1 MHGLKRV
8 ILKLFYI
15 CRMNSIS
22 KILLVLFI
30 LGISVSQIQAQNITS
45 EVQDTVKKEFYVIK
59 KSDGAEYVGEVIS
72 DDGREVLV
80 LTKSIGKIFII
91 KSDIVSMTRIDAS
104 KLSQSSDGIYKDFRV
119 EGPYTTRYFFTTN
132 ALPIKKKENYMMIG
146 LQGPEVHFAVNDNL
160 SLGVMATWIASPIAL
175 AAKYSFESKSE
186 SKTHFALGTIM
197 ASSGYLLQAQGFG
210 GIHWATVTQGDRKSN
225 VSFSAGYAYA
235 KLHTENRVFNS
246 NYIGMKYDVQYP
258 FNYYNYSEDDE
269 LRNKGVDL
277 STGLFTPKVRGSA
290 VLGISGITP
299 IGQKASFIFDA
310 LAFLGT
316 EYGLEYVNSIVY
328 PDVQYKYRVYSNGT
342 YTDVNATDDITV
354 DEYKTAKIGI
364 KPTVIIMPAIRFN
377 RSYNKAFQV
386 ALAGVIAKNNWGEII
401 SFPVPTVSWLRQF

>member
-1 MHGLKRV
+1 
-8 ILKLFYI
+8 
-15 CRMNSIS
+15 MNSNS
-22 KILLVLFI
+22 KILFVLFI
-30 LGISVSQIQAQNITS
+30 LGISVSQIQAQNTVS

-104 KLSQSSDGIYKDFRV
+104 KLSQSSDGIYEDFRV

-235 KLHTENRVFNS
+235 KLYKDNS
-246 NYIGMKYDVQYP
+246 NSIGRKYQVQYP
-258 FNYYNYSEDDE
+258 VINGDYYYNDLRSSVDDE
-269 LRNKGVDL
+269 IRNKGVDYYQDIYR
-277 STGLFTPKVRGSA
+277 PNKARGSV

-316 EYGLEYVNSIVY
+316 QYGLEYVNSIVY
-328 PDVQYKYRVYSNGT
+328 PDVQYKYRVYSNDT

>member
-1 MHGLKRV
+1 
-8 ILKLFYI
+8 LKLFYI
-15 CRMNSIS
+15 RRMNSNS
-22 KILLVLFI
+22 KILFVLFI
-30 LGISVSQIQAQNITS
+30 LGISVSQIQAQNTTS

-104 KLSQSSDGIYKDFRV
+104 KLSQSSDGLYEDFRV

-175 AAKYSFESKSE
+175 AAKYSFDAKSE

-210 GIHWATVTQGDRKSN
+210 GIHWATVTHGDRKSN

-235 KLHTENRVFNS
+235 KLYKDNS
-246 NYIGMKYDVQYP
+246 NSIGRKYYAQYP
-258 FNYYNYSEDDE
+258 VIDGNYYYGLESSVDNE
-269 LRNKGVDL
+269 LRNKGVDYYQQIY
-277 STGLFTPKVRGSA
+277 SPNKARGSA
-290 VLGISGITP
+290 VMGISGITS
-299 IGQKASFIFDA
+299 IGQKSSFIFDA

-316 EYGLEYVNSIVY
+316 QYGLEYVDSRVY
-328 PDVQYKYRVYSNGT
+328 PNITYQTGTGT
-342 YTDVNATDDITV
+342 YATDDITV
-354 DEYKTAKIGI
+354 AEYKTAKIGI

-386 ALAGVIAKNNWGEII
+386 ALAGVIAKDNYGDIF

>member
-1 MHGLKRV
+1 
-8 ILKLFYI
+8 
-15 CRMNSIS
+15 MNSIS

-91 KSDIVSMTRIDAS
+91 KSDIVSMTPIDAS
-104 KLSQSSDGIYKDFRV
+104 KLSQSSDGIYEDFRV

-258 FNYYNYSEDDE
+258 FNYYYYSVDDE

-290 VLGISGITP
+290 VLGISCITP

-310 LAFLGT
+310 LAFIGT
-316 EYGLEYVNSIVY
+316 QYGLEYVDSRVY
-328 PDVQYKYRVYSNGT
+328 PNITYKTWAGT
-342 YTDVNATDDITV
+342 YATDDITV
-354 DEYKTAKIGI
+354 AEYKTAKIGI

-386 ALAGVIAKNNWGEII
+386 ALAGVIAKDNYGDII

>member
-1 MHGLKRV
+1 
-8 ILKLFYI
+8 
-15 CRMNSIS
+15 
-22 KILLVLFI
+22 
-30 LGISVSQIQAQNITS
+30 
-45 EVQDTVKKEFYVIK
+45 
-59 KSDGAEYVGEVIS
+59 
-72 DDGREVLV
+72 
-80 LTKSIGKIFII
+80 
-91 KSDIVSMTRIDAS
+91 
-104 KLSQSSDGIYKDFRV
+104 
-119 EGPYTTRYFFTTN
+119 
-132 ALPIKKKENYMMIG
+132 MMIG

-235 KLHTENRVFNS
+235 KLYKDNS
-246 NYIGMKYDVQYP
+246 NSIGRKYQVQYP
-258 FNYYNYSEDDE
+258 VINGDYYYNDLRSSVDDE
-269 LRNKGVDL
+269 IRNKGVDYYQDIYR
-277 STGLFTPKVRGSA
+277 PNKARGSV

-316 EYGLEYVNSIVY
+316 QYGLEYVNSIVY
-328 PDVQYKYRVYSNGT
+328 PDVQYKYRVYSNDT

>member
-1 MHGLKRV
+1 M
-8 ILKLFYI
+8 KLFYI
-15 CRMNSIS
+15 RRLNSNS
-22 KILLVLFI
+22 KILFVLFI
-30 LGISVSQIQAQNITS
+30 LGISVSQIQAQNTVS

-104 KLSQSSDGIYKDFRV
+104 KLSQSSDGIYEDFRV

-235 KLHTENRVFNS
+235 KLYKDNS
-246 NYIGMKYDVQYP
+246 NSIGRKYQVQYP
-258 FNYYNYSEDDE
+258 VINGDYYYNDLRSSVDDE
-269 LRNKGVDL
+269 IRNKGVDYYQDIYR
-277 STGLFTPKVRGSA
+277 PNKARGSV

-316 EYGLEYVNSIVY
+316 QYGLEYVNSIVY
-328 PDVQYKYRVYSNGT
+328 PDVQYKYRVYSNDT

>member
-1 MHGLKRV
+1 M
-8 ILKLFYI
+8 KLFYI
-15 CRMNSIS
+15 RRMNSNS
-22 KILLVLFI
+22 KILFVLFI
-30 LGISVSQIQAQNITS
+30 LGISVSQIQAQNTVS

-104 KLSQSSDGIYKDFRV
+104 KLSQSSDGIYEDFRV

-186 SKTHFALGTIM
+186 SKTHFALGTII

-235 KLHTENRVFNS
+235 KLYKDNS
-246 NYIGMKYDVQYP
+246 NYIGRKYDAKYP
-258 FNYYNYSEDDE
+258 VIDGDYYYNDLESSVDYEI
-269 LRNKGVDL
+269 RNKGVDYYQQIY
-277 STGLFTPKVRGSA
+277 SPNKARGSA

-316 EYGLEYVNSIVY
+316 QYGLEYVNSIVY
-328 PDVQYKYRVYSNGT
+328 PDVQYKYRVYSNDT

>member
-1 MHGLKRV
+1 M
-8 ILKLFYI
+8 KLFYI
-15 CRMNSIS
+15 RRMNSNS
-22 KILLVLFI
+22 KILFVLFI
-30 LGISVSQIQAQNITS
+30 LGISVSPIQAQNTSS

-104 KLSQSSDGIYKDFRV
+104 KLSQSSYGLYEDFRI

-235 KLHTENRVFNS
+235 KLYKDNS
-246 NYIGMKYDVQYP
+246 NYIGRKYYAQYP
-258 FNYYNYSEDDE
+258 VIDGDYYYSNGLESSVDNE
-269 LRNKGVDL
+269 LRNKGVDYYQQIY
-277 STGLFTPKVRGSA
+277 SPNKARGSA

-316 EYGLEYVNSIVY
+316 QYGLEYVNSIVY
-328 PDVQYKYRVYSNGT
+328 PDVQYKYRLYSNGT

>member
-1 MHGLKRV
+1 
-8 ILKLFYI
+8 LKLFYI
-15 CRMNSIS
+15 RRMNSNS
-22 KILLVLFI
+22 KILFVLFI
-30 LGISVSQIQAQNITS
+30 LGISVSQIQAQNTTS

-104 KLSQSSDGIYKDFRV
+104 KLSQSSDGLYEDFRV

-175 AAKYSFESKSE
+175 AAKYSFDAKSE

-210 GIHWATVTQGDRKSN
+210 GIHWATVTHGDRKSN

-235 KLHTENRVFNS
+235 KLYKDNS
-246 NYIGMKYDVQYP
+246 NSIGRKYYAQYP
-258 FNYYNYSEDDE
+258 VIDGNYYYGLESSVDNE
-269 LRNKGVDL
+269 LRNKGVDYYQQIY
-277 STGLFTPKVRGSA
+277 SPNKARGSA
-290 VLGISGITP
+290 VMGISGITS
-299 IGQKASFIFDA
+299 IGQKSSFIFDA

-316 EYGLEYVNSIVY
+316 QYGLEYVDSRVY
-328 PDVQYKYRVYSNGT
+328 PNITYQTGTGT
-342 YTDVNATDDITV
+342 YATDDITV
-354 DEYKTAKIGI
+354 AEYKTAKIGI

-386 ALAGVIAKNNWGEII
+386 ALAGVIAKDNYGDII

>member
-1 MHGLKRV
+1 
-8 ILKLFYI
+8 
-15 CRMNSIS
+15 MNSIS

-316 EYGLEYVNSIVY
+316 EYGLEYV
-328 PDVQYKYRVYSNGT
+328 D
-342 YTDVNATDDITV
+342 
-354 DEYKTAKIGI
+354 KIGRAH
-364 KPTVIIMPAIRFN
+364 V
-377 RSYNKAFQV
+377 
-386 ALAGVIAKNNWGEII
+386 
-401 SFPVPTVSWLRQF
+401 

>member
-1 MHGLKRV
+1 M
-8 ILKLFYI
+8 KLFYI
-15 CRMNSIS
+15 RRMNSNS

-30 LGISVSQIQAQNITS
+30 LGISVSQIQAQNTAS

-104 KLSQSSDGIYKDFRV
+104 KLSQSSNGLYEDFRV

-175 AAKYSFESKSE
+175 AAKYSFDAKSE

-210 GIHWATVTQGDRKSN
+210 GIHWATVTHGDRKSN

-235 KLHTENRVFNS
+235 NLNDYYNT
-246 NYIGMKYDVQYP
+246 YIGEKYGVQYP
-258 FNYYNYSEDDE
+258 ANYSYGASDE
-269 LRNKGVDL
+269 LRTKGVDVWE
-277 STGLFTPKVRGSA
+277 GLYPPKVRGSA

-316 EYGLEYVNSIVY
+316 QYGLEYVDSRVY
-328 PDVQYKYRVYSNGT
+328 PNITYKTGTGT
-342 YTDVNATDDITV
+342 YATGDITV
-354 DEYKTAKIGI
+354 AEYKTAKIGI

-386 ALAGVIAKNNWGEII
+386 ALAGVIAKDNYGDII